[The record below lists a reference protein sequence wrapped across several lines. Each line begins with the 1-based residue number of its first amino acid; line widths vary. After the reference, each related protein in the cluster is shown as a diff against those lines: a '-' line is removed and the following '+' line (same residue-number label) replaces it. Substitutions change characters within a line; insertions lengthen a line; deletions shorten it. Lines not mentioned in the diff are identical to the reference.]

1 VAGTVG
7 DTPGA
12 APIQPGTL
20 FEVGSNTKS
29 FTAAVILQLA
39 AETRLDLD
47 DRLDRW
53 LPQYPAWG
61 EVTLRRLLHMTNPIP
76 DYAGTPAVLRTVVA
90 APRRRWSEPKLV
102 AAVYPRPDNRLPVE
116 SGFYYSNTNYILAGM
131 IAEKAGGATYPDL
144 VRDRLLEPLG
154 LHETVLL
161 DGLPPPA
168 LTAGMASGDVADG
181 ECQEFEP
188 PDCKTGIVAPLAGRD
203 IRDADLSWAGAAGA
217 TVASPRDLARRFRA
231 LHGGRVPAPAQFA
244 EMEHMVPCC
253 A

>member
-39 AETRLDLD
+39 AETRLGLD

-76 DYAGTPAVLRTVVA
+76 DYAGTPAVLRTRRPCA
-90 APRRRWSEPKLV
+90 A
-102 AAVYPRPDNRLPVE
+102 A
-116 SGFYYSNTNYILAGM
+116 
-131 IAEKAGGATYPDL
+131 
-144 VRDRLLEPLG
+144 
-154 LHETVLL
+154 
-161 DGLPPPA
+161 
-168 LTAGMASGDVADG
+168 
-181 ECQEFEP
+181 
-188 PDCKTGIVAPLAGRD
+188 
-203 IRDADLSWAGAAGA
+203 AAG
-217 TVASPRDLARRFRA
+217 S
-231 LHGGRVPAPAQFA
+231 PAPAA
-244 EMEHMVPCC
+244 RSRPRSRARSAPAGSV
-253 A
+253 ALSGAR